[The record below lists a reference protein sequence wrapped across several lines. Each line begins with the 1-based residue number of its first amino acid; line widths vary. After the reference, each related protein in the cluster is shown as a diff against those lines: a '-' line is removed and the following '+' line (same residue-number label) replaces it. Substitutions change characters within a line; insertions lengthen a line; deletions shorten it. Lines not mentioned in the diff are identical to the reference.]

1 MNQRHTGELLALWS
15 LAVLVVGS
23 SVYVVKTGQGE
34 AASIVIGGFMTA
46 LPILVNAI
54 RNIGQAKAMQT
65 MADAL
70 GNSTP
75 VAAQTETP

>member
-1 MNQRHTGELLALWS
+1 MSQRHTGELLALWS
-15 LAVLVVGS
+15 LAALVVVS
-23 SVYVVKTGQGE
+23 AVYVVKTTQGE
-34 AASIVIGGFMTA
+34 AASLVIGGLMTA

-54 RNIGQAKAMQT
+54 RNIGQAKAMQS

-75 VAAQTETP
+75 APAQTETP